1 MTTMVERYETC
12 SGCKPSEWTICPRC
26 GKHYCDHNQGHG
38 CAPMRIENQLKRVVP
53 TYAGEYSV
61 RVEDNQGSFN
71 TQSSPGY
78 YRRKDREE
86 WIEAM
91 ANAGLSG
98 HVQAAGKWSTGRDWH
113 GRTYGSDGTYWIA
126 WIETTMETERADRQR
141 FKDALDA
148 ERMAAYEDA
157 LAMDRESYERK
168 ETICRL
174 TGML

>member
-1 MTTMVERYETC
+1 
-12 SGCKPSEWTICPRC
+12 
-26 GKHYCDHNQGHG
+26 
-38 CAPMRIENQLKRVVP
+38 MRIENQLKRVVP

-61 RVEDNQGSFN
+61 RVKDNRGSFS

-98 HVQAAGKWSTGRDWH
+98 HVQYVKGGATGVDWY
-113 GRTYGSDGTYWIA
+113 GRRYWTDTSYWVA
-126 WIETTMETERADRQR
+126 WIETGWDTEQGDRQR
-141 FKDALDA
+141 FADSLRAVRLASYDAA
-148 ERMAAYEDA
+148 MA
-157 LAMDRESYERK
+157 LDRESYERK

>member
-1 MTTMVERYETC
+1 MSKDVSGRYVTC
-12 SGCKPSEWTICPRC
+12 EDCRPSEWTICEVCGRHRC
-26 GKHYCDHNQGHG
+26 EHREHDCHRLESTR
-38 CAPMRIENQLKRVVP
+38 ARVIP

-61 RVEDNQGSFN
+61 RVKDNQGSFS

-91 ANAGLSG
+91 VNAGLSG
-98 HVQAAGKWSTGRDWH
+98 HVQYVKGYATGRDWY
-113 GRTYGSDGTYWIA
+113 GRTYGVDTSYWVA
-126 WIETTMETERADRQR
+126 WIETTMATEREDRQR
-141 FKDALDA
+141 FADGLKATRSASYEAALS
-148 ERMAAYEDA
+148 
-157 LAMDRESYERK
+157 LDRESYERK